1 MQRPAVCFMASPP
14 TSSLVSLLISF
25 KQPDEDMREIHSQR
39 TIVATPSSIF
49 VYVSTRGGHS
59 KTYPEEKRNLPHC
72 LFRVRFSPLS
82 LKVCKQEEW
91 RHEALPQPHPS
102 PVPRQ
107 EEGEEQV
114 QFAYLRNLCGCEG
127 YRRYLR
133 VAMTTN
139 CCTRAPRRLTGPCK
153 LNVTHDTAV
162 KIRDTTRL
170 SRHVTTQL
178 SLQCCENT

>member
-1 MQRPAVCFMASPP
+1 MERTKTDSFPR
-14 TSSLVSLLISF
+14 LLRVLN
-25 KQPDEDMREIHSQR
+25 PDEDMPEIHSQR

-72 LFRVRFSPLS
+72 LFR
-82 LKVCKQEEW
+82 
-91 RHEALPQPHPS
+91 
-102 PVPRQ
+102 
-107 EEGEEQV
+107 
-114 QFAYLRNLCGCEG
+114 G

-162 KIRDTTRL
+162 KIHKVTTSLRHWLASVRELFTTRNFETKPPPSPSPHPPPHPTL
-170 SRHVTTQL
+170 KKEAVAWAANIHHTRYSYLVSETADHHGASGRAVR
-178 SLQCCENT
+178 C